1 MSPTVDGERQ
11 HADVAAK
18 NTTEVSVDKKSLEE
32 MDRGLADYMEVQEE
46 VELTDIV
53 SGIYSS
59 CVLGA

>member
-32 MDRGLADYMEVQEE
+32 MDLGLADFMEVQD